1 MQHLKH
7 RHLKMHRYISQQSFC
22 CVCGSLGLG
31 PCGTLFLSVGRFP
44 SPLVVGCGYLLAPRH
59 QAGRFGIVAG
69 PQACGLKWFD
79 LFVAWW
85 GSRQVSGSS
94 WAPRVLW
101 SCSQL
106 VLGGRLRLESAASC
120 SWFSG
125 APAFWLWAL
134 HLPPPPCSSG
144 VDLLGKTVRQVR
156 FFKTDIKRMSL

>member
-1 MQHLKH
+1 MHNVSSTTAPVRKTNTQHLKH

-22 CVCGSLGLG
+22 CVCVCVWLTRPWSLWDTLLE
-31 PCGTLFLSVGRFP
+31 CGEVSIST
-44 SPLVVGCGYLLAPRH
+44 GCWMWVL
-59 QAGRFGIVAG
+59 AG

-79 LFVAWW
+79 LFVACW

-101 SCSQL
+101 PCSQL

-134 HLPPPPCSSG
+134 HLGPPSAP
-144 VDLLGKTVRQVR
+144 LG
-156 FFKTDIKRMSL
+156 